1 MTFIRDL
8 DELPDTFQAGALT
21 IGNFDGVHLG
31 HAALV
36 KELVSAAQAV
46 AGPAVVFTFD
56 PHPVTVLRPELAPVP
71 LVWMERKAELLRQLG
86 VDLVVAY
93 PTDKQFLKL
102 SPEAFF
108 EKVVRGRLNTRTMI
122 EGANFCFG
130 HDRQG
135 TIDTLR
141 EHCEL
146 AQIGLRVVESVS
158 LADDMISSSR
168 IRKLVQAGEVA
179 LAGQLLARPYRV
191 RGIVERGAARGA
203 AIGFPTAN
211 LAAIESLI
219 PGFGVYAG
227 RTHWEGRDW
236 PAAIHVGSNPTFEEN
251 EVKFEVHLVGFKGD
265 LYGQT
270 LEVDIME
277 RIREVQTFDS
287 KESLQEQLRQDVQQT
302 VHLQTK

>member
-8 DELPDTFQAGALT
+8 DELSDTFQAGALT

-36 KELVSAAQAV
+36 KELVSAAQAA

-71 LVWMERKAELLRQLG
+71 LVWMERKVELLGQLG
-86 VDLVVAY
+86 VDQVVAY
-93 PTDKQFLKL
+93 PTDKQFLEL

-108 EKVVRGRLNTRTMI
+108 EKVVRGRLNTRTMV

-141 EHCEL
+141 DHCDS
-146 AQIGLRVVESVS
+146 AQIGLQVVESVS
-158 LADDMISSSR
+158 LAGDIISSSR
-168 IRKLVQAGEVA
+168 IRKLVQAGELT
-179 LAGQLLARPYRV
+179 LAGQLLSRPYRV

-211 LAAIESLI
+211 LAAIPNLV

-227 RTHWEGRDW
+227 RTHWQGRDW

-251 EVKFEVHLVGFKGD
+251 EVKFEVHLIGFEGD

-277 RIREVQTFDS
+277 RIRGVETFDS
-287 KESLQEQLRQDVQQT
+287 KELLQEQLRHDVQQ
-302 VHLQTK
+302 VAQLQAK

>member
-36 KELVSAAQAV
+36 KELVQAAQAA

-71 LVWMERKAELLRQLG
+71 LLWMERKAELLGQLG

-93 PTDKQFLKL
+93 PTDKQFLEL
-102 SPEAFF
+102 SPDAFF
-108 EKVVRGRLNTRTMI
+108 EKVVRGRLNTRIMV

-141 EHCEL
+141 DHCEA
-146 AQIGLRVVESVS
+146 AQIGLQVAESVS
-158 LADDMISSSR
+158 LAGDMISSSR
-168 IRKLVQAGEVA
+168 IRKLVQAGELT
-179 LAGQLLARPYRV
+179 LAGELLSRPYRV
-191 RGIVERGAARGA
+191 RGIVGRGAARGA
-203 AIGFPTAN
+203 GIGFPTAN
-211 LAAIESLI
+211 LTAIPNLV

-227 RTHWEGRDW
+227 RTHWQGRDW

-251 EVKFEVHLVGFKGD
+251 EVKFEVHLIGFEGD
-265 LYGQT
+265 LYGQA

-277 RIREVQTFDS
+277 RIRGVQTFDS
-287 KESLQEQLRQDVQQT
+287 KESLQEQLRHDVQQ
-302 VHLQTK
+302 VAQLQAK